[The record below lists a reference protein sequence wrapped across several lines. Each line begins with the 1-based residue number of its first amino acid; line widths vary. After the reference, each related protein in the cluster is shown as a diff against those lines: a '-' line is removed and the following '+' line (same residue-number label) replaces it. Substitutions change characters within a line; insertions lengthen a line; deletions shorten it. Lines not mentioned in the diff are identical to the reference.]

1 MFRKIACISIAAAVS
16 LFAAEAPTKLDKTV
30 ITATGFESP
39 LKDEVKNVYI
49 ITSEEIES
57 RGYKD
62 VEEILEKAPGVNF
75 INSGFGKTIDLRGQ
89 GNKANTSV
97 KVLLNGMALNML
109 DSSHAFVPINFLAI
123 EDIEQ
128 IEIIPGGGAVLY
140 GNGTSGGVVN
150 IITKQ
155 KPRDFYA
162 NVSTKLASYSYK
174 DLNLGLGGMAN
185 ENLFLKGNFKAL
197 DEKGYRDGDKQR
209 GFYASLGI
217 NYQISDNQTLAI
229 NPSYY
234 KTKVDTT
241 ESITKDK
248 LEKNRRQAGTP
259 AEQLTHKKID
269 ISAEY
274 AIALSDKFKL
284 NLMPYYQEISM
295 RGATSDFTDK
305 KTGLNLKSRY
315 DYRSGEFIA
324 GYDYLQNKGIRER
337 DRKFMGGHSYT
348 LVDLKKQ
355 THTLYA
361 FEKHN
366 FTDVFSLTGGYRFEK
381 AIYDIN
387 RYAKTTMP
395 AMPPKFPIPMTII
408 DSIDTDKNMNNHAF
422 EITPSFKYSDTGNVY
437 LKFERGYISPSPTQL
452 TDKVSV
458 GGAPEYK
465 LNDLKSEIFHTY
477 ELGLRDLIFG
487 QYFSAT
493 AFITTTKDEIV
504 NEMLGGH
511 STSWRFYNIDETRRS
526 GFELYSEQNL
536 FDSLKLS
543 QTFSYIDAKIKKG
556 KKAGKRV
563 PYVSKSKFV
572 FGINY
577 EPIKNFNIL
586 TDLKYYSS
594 QFNSAYETID
604 AKTVV
609 DFGLKYKFKNGFSV
623 AGGVKNLFNEKYNDF
638 QSEAANA
645 YVPAAERNYYVEFKY
660 AY

>member
-1 MFRKIACISIAAAVS
+1 MLRKIACISIVAATS
-16 LFAAEAPTKLDKTV
+16 LFATEAPTKLDKTV

-75 INSGFGKTIDLRGQ
+75 INSGLGKTIDLRGQ

-109 DSSHAFVPINFLAI
+109 DSSHAFVPLNFLAI

-174 DLNLGLGGMAN
+174 DFNLGLGGMAS
-185 ENLFLKGNFKAL
+185 ENLFLKGNFKAF

-209 GFYASLGI
+209 GFYTSFGI
-217 NYQISDNQTLAI
+217 NYKISDNQTLAI

-234 KTKVDTT
+234 KTRVDTT
-241 ESITKDK
+241 DAITKTQ
-248 LEKNRRQAGTP
+248 LNQNRKQAGEP
-259 AEQLTHKKID
+259 IEQLTHKKAD

-274 AIALSDKFKL
+274 AIAITDKLKL

-295 RGATSDFTDK
+295 RGETSDFTDK
-305 KTGLNLKSRY
+305 KLGVNLKSRY
-315 DYRSGEFIA
+315 DYGSGEFIS

-337 DRKFMGGHSYT
+337 DRKFGGMHSYT

-355 THTLYA
+355 THTVYF

-366 FTDVFSLTGGYRFEK
+366 FTDAFSLTGGYRFEK

-387 RYAKTTMP
+387 RYSKMKMP
-395 AMPPKFPIPMTII
+395 ARPPMMPKPMTII
-408 DSIDTDKNMNNHAF
+408 DSIDSDKNMNNHAF
-422 EITPSFKYSDTGNVY
+422 EITPNFRYSDTGNVY

-452 TDKVSV
+452 TDKVVVSR
-458 GGAPEYK
+458 AAEYR

-477 ELGLRDLIFG
+477 EIGIRDLILG

-493 AFITTTKDEIV
+493 AFITNTKDEII
-504 NEMLGGH
+504 NEMTGGH
-511 STSWRFYNIDETRRS
+511 SMSWRFYNVDETRRS
-526 GFELYSEQNL
+526 GFEIYAEQNL
-536 FDSLKLS
+536 FNNLKLS

-563 PYVSKSKFV
+563 PYVSKNKFV
-572 FGINY
+572 FGVNY

-586 TDLKYYSS
+586 TDLKYYSN
-594 QFNSAYETID
+594 QFSSAYETID

-645 YVPAAERNYYVEFKY
+645 YVPAPERNYYVEFKY

>member
-1 MFRKIACISIAAAVS
+1 MFRKIACISIAAAVG

-75 INSGFGKTIDLRGQ
+75 INSGLGKTIDLRGQ
-89 GNKANTSV
+89 GKKANTSV

-109 DSSHAFVPINFLAI
+109 DSSHLFVPVNFLAI

-185 ENLFLKGNFKAL
+185 ENLFLKGNFKAF

-209 GFYASLGI
+209 GFYTSLGI

-234 KTKVDTT
+234 KNKIDTT
-241 ESITKDK
+241 GPITKTQ
-248 LEKNRRQAGTP
+248 LEKNRKQAGAP
-259 AEQLTHKKID
+259 EEQTTHKKID

-284 NLMPYYQEISM
+284 NFMPYYQEISM
-295 RGATSDFTDK
+295 RAANSDFTDK
-305 KTGLNLKSRY
+305 KLGANLKSRY
-315 DYRSGEFIA
+315 DYGNGEFIA

-337 DRKFMGGHSYT
+337 NIKMGPVLNTYT
-348 LVDLKKQ
+348 LIDLKKQ
-355 THTLYA
+355 THSFYV
-361 FEKHN
+361 FEKHD
-366 FTDVFSLTGGYRFEK
+366 FTDAFSLTGGYRFEK
-381 AIYDIN
+381 AMYDIN
-387 RYAKTTMP
+387 RYSKTTNP
-395 AMPPKFPIPMTII
+395 PMPPEIVTIVEN
-408 DSIDTDKNMNNHAF
+408 KNMNNHAF
-422 EITPSFKYSDTGNVY
+422 EISPSFKYSDTGNVY
-437 LKFERGYISPSPTQL
+437 FKFERGYISPTPTQL
-452 TDKVSV
+452 TDKVKV
-458 GGAPEYK
+458 AGVPEYK
-465 LNDLKSEIFHTY
+465 INNLKPEIFYTY
-477 ELGLRDLIFG
+477 EFGLRDLILG

-493 AFITTTKDEIV
+493 AFITTTKDEIIQE
-504 NEMLGGH
+504 NLGKH
-511 STSWRFYNIDETRRS
+511 AEAWKFYNIDETRRS

-594 QFNSAYETID
+594 QFDSYYKTID

-609 DFGLKYKFKNGFSV
+609 DFGLKYKLKNGFSV
-623 AGGVKNLFNEKYNDF
+623 AGGVKNLFNEKYND
-638 QSEAANA
+638 SEDKTNNK

>member
-1 MFRKIACISIAAAVS
+1 MLKKIAIISIVAAAS
-16 LFAAEAPTKLDKTV
+16 LHAADTSTKLDKTV

-49 ITSEEIES
+49 VTSEEIES

-89 GNKANTSV
+89 GTKANTSV

-174 DLNLGLGGMAN
+174 DLNLGLGGMAS
-185 ENLFLKGNFKAL
+185 ENLFLKGNFKAF

-209 GFYASLGI
+209 GFYTSLGI
-217 NYQISDNQTLAI
+217 NYKISDNQTLAI

-241 ESITKDK
+241 DSITKAQ
-248 LEKNRRQAGTP
+248 LEQNRKQAGAP
-259 AEQLTHKKID
+259 MEQITHKKAD

-274 AIALSDKFKL
+274 AIAFSDKFKL

-305 KTGLNLKSRY
+305 KLGANLKSRY
-315 DYRSGEFIA
+315 DYGSGEFIT
-324 GYDYLQNKGIRER
+324 GYDYLRNKGIRER
-337 DRKFMGGHSYT
+337 DRKFGGMHSYT

-355 THTLYA
+355 THTIYA

-366 FTDVFSLTGGYRFEK
+366 FTDAFSLTGGYRFER

-387 RYAKTTMP
+387 RYSKLTMP
-395 AMPPKFPIPMTII
+395 PRPPMTRLMNII

-437 LKFERGYISPSPTQL
+437 FKFERGYISPSPTQL

-465 LNDLKSEIFHTY
+465 LNNLKSEIFHTY
-477 ELGLRDLIFG
+477 ELGLRDLILG

-493 AFITTTKDEIV
+493 AFVTTTKDEIV

-511 STSWRFYNIDETRRS
+511 STSWRFYNIDETKRS
-526 GFELYSEQNL
+526 GFEIYSEQNL

-543 QTFSYIDAKIKKG
+543 QTFSHIDAKIKKG
-556 KKAGKRV
+556 KNSGKRV
-563 PYVSKSKFV
+563 PYVSKNKFV
-572 FGINY
+572 FGVNY

-594 QFNSAYETID
+594 QLSSSYDKID

-609 DFGLKYKFKNGFSV
+609 DFGLRYKLKNGFSV
-623 AGGVKNLFNEKYNDF
+623 AGGIKNLFNEKYNDF
-638 QSEAANA
+638 ESKVADA
-645 YVPAAERNYYVEFKY
+645 YVPATERNYYLEFKY

>member
-1 MFRKIACISIAAAVS
+1 MFKNIAIISIAVAVS
-16 LFAAEAPTKLDKTV
+16 LYAADNSTKLDKTV

-89 GNKANTSV
+89 GTKANTSV

-109 DSSHAFVPINFLAI
+109 DSSHAFVPLNFLAI

-174 DLNLGLGGMAN
+174 DLNLGLGGMAS
-185 ENLFLKGNFKAL
+185 EKLFLKGNFKAF
-197 DEKGYRDGDKQR
+197 DEKGYRNGDKQR
-209 GFYASLGI
+209 GFYTSLGI

-234 KTKVDTT
+234 KTKIDTT
-241 ESITKDK
+241 DSITKAQ
-248 LEKNRRQAGTP
+248 LEANRKQAGEP
-259 AEQLTHKKID
+259 MEQLTHKKAD

-274 AIALSDKFKL
+274 AIAFSDKFKL
-284 NLMPYYQEISM
+284 NFMPYYQEISM

-305 KTGLNLKSRY
+305 KLGANLKTRY
-315 DYRSGEFIA
+315 DYGSGEFIS

-337 DRKFMGGHSYT
+337 DRKFGGMHSYT

-355 THTLYA
+355 THTLYF

-366 FTDVFSLTGGYRFEK
+366 FTQAFSLTGGYRFEK

-387 RYAKTTMP
+387 RYSKLTMP
-395 AMPPKFPIPMTII
+395 PRPPMTRPMNII

-437 LKFERGYISPSPTQL
+437 FKFERGYISPSPTQL

-465 LNDLKSEIFHTY
+465 LNNLKSEIFHTY
-477 ELGLRDLIFG
+477 ELGLRDLVFG

-493 AFITTTKDEIV
+493 AFITNTKDEIV
-504 NEMLGGH
+504 NEMTGGH
-511 STSWRFYNIDETRRS
+511 STSWRFYNVDETRRS
-526 GFELYSEQNL
+526 GFEIYSEQNL

-556 KKAGKRV
+556 KNSGKRV
-563 PYVSKSKFV
+563 PYVSKNKFV
-572 FGINY
+572 FGVNY
-577 EPIKNFNIL
+577 EPIKNFSIL

-594 QFNSAYETID
+594 QFSSSYDKID

-609 DFGLKYKFKNGFSV
+609 DFGLRYKLQNGFSI
-623 AGGVKNLFNEKYNDF
+623 AGGIKNLFNEKYNDF
-638 QSEAANA
+638 ESKLADA
-645 YVPAAERNYYVEFKY
+645 YVPAPERNYYLEFKY